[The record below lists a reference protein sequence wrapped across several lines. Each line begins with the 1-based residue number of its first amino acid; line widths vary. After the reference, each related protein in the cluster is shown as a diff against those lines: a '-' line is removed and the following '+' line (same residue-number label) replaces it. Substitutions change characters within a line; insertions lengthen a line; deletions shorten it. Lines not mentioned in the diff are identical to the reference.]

1 MLKLKQK
8 QRQYK
13 LPQFRLTLFDSL
25 EYFSL
30 WTIFFFFLNLK
41 VSFQNNRL
49 FSPASELRETLPK
62 SVPLDFGLEKSFAL

>member
-1 MLKLKQK
+1 MD
-8 QRQYK
+8 Y
-13 LPQFRLTLFDSL
+13 
-25 EYFSL
+25 
-30 WTIFFFFLNLK
+30 FFFFLNLK